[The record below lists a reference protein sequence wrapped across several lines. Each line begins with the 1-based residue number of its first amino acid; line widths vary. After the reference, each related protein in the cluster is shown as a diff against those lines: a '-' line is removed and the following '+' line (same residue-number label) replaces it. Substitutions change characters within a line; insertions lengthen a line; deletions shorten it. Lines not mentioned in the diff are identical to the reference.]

1 MPETTDAK
9 IRAKRNL
16 KFFICFRMFFNAR
29 FYYPVYAIFFLR
41 HGLTWEDFGILNGIW
56 AITIILLEVP
66 SGALADNTI
75 GRKKLLVFAGV
86 CMIIEMLTLLSAPM
100 DGSAWVFGLF
110 AINRIIS
117 GMAEAAAS
125 GADEALVY
133 DSLKEAGMEKEWSNA
148 LVKTQRYTSLAFF
161 FAMMTG
167 SAFYD
172 ADFLN
177 TCLHNLGFSFSL
189 SAETMIKAPIF
200 LTLLSS
206 LVVLGAA
213 LGLRENFR
221 GSNDTPME
229 AIRTSLVET
238 KEAGLWIWSTALPFG
253 ILMAAMVLDSIIRQF
268 LTVASAYWSVIKY
281 PLWTFGLIASG
292 MSLMGFFVPVFAR
305 YLTKRNSPGFNFLL
319 ISAILTLGLFG
330 IGYAFPLW
338 GILPAALLWA
348 CMQCMGFLV
357 SCYLNEEASSEQ
369 RATVLSFRGLSTN
382 LSYGVVCFL
391 FSGLIAWINPDEG
404 QEIKIGAE
412 MTEQESSVFV
422 QALGWFPWYFLVTL
436 ALILFIYRFRF
447 GKKLA

>member
-1 MPETTDAK
+1 MPQTSAAK
-9 IRAKRNL
+9 TRAMKNL
-16 KFFICFRMFFNAR
+16 RFFIIFRMFFNAR

-148 LVKTQRYTSLAFF
+148 LVKTQRFTSLAFF

-172 ADFLN
+172 ANFLN
-177 TCLHNLGFSFSL
+177 TCLDNLGFSFSL
-189 SAETMIKAPIF
+189 SAEAMIKAPIF

-213 LGLRENFR
+213 LGLRENFQ
-221 GSNDTPME
+221 GSGDTPMK
-229 AIRTSLVET
+229 AIRSSLVET

-268 LTVASAYWSVIKY
+268 LTVASAYWSVIEY

-292 MSLMGFFVPVFAR
+292 MSLMGFFVPLLAR

-319 ISAILTLGLFG
+319 ISFVLTIGLFG
-330 IGYAFPLW
+330 IGYAFPFW
-338 GILPAALLWA
+338 GILPAALLWVS
-348 CMQCMGFLV
+348 MQCMGFLV

-382 LSYGVVCFL
+382 LSYGAVSFL
-391 FSGLIAWINPDEG
+391 FSALIAWINPDEG

-412 MTEQESSVFV
+412 MTEQESSVFI

-436 ALILFIYRFRF
+436 ALILLIYRVRF
-447 GKKLA
+447 GKKSA

>member
-1 MPETTDAK
+1 MPQTSAAK
-9 IRAKRNL
+9 TRAMKNL
-16 KFFICFRMFFNAR
+16 RFFIIFRMFFNAR

-148 LVKTQRYTSLAFF
+148 LVKTQRFTSLAFF

-172 ADFLN
+172 ANFLN

-189 SAETMIKAPIF
+189 SAEAMIKAPIF

-213 LGLRENFR
+213 LGLRENFQ
-221 GSNDTPME
+221 GSGDTPMK
-229 AIRTSLVET
+229 AIRSSLVET

-268 LTVASAYWSVIKY
+268 LTVASAYWSVIEY

-292 MSLMGFFVPVFAR
+292 MSLMGFFVPLLAR

-319 ISAILTLGLFG
+319 ISVVLTIGLFG
-330 IGYAFPLW
+330 IGYAFPFW
-338 GILPAALLWA
+338 GILPAALLWVS
-348 CMQCMGFLV
+348 MQCMGFLV

-382 LSYGVVCFL
+382 LSYGAVSFL
-391 FSGLIAWINPDEG
+391 FSALIAWINPDEG

-412 MTEQESSVFV
+412 MTEQESSVFI

-436 ALILFIYRFRF
+436 ALILLIYRIRF
-447 GKKLA
+447 GKKSA

>member
-1 MPETTDAK
+1 MPQTSDAK
-9 IRAKRNL
+9 IRAMKNL
-16 KFFICFRMFFNAR
+16 RFFIIFRMFFNAR

-148 LVKTQRYTSLAFF
+148 LVKTQRFTSLAFF

-167 SAFYD
+167 AAFYD
-172 ADFLN
+172 ANFLN

-189 SAETMIKAPIF
+189 SAEAMIKAPIF

-206 LVVLGAA
+206 LVVLRAA
-213 LGLRENFR
+213 LGLRENFQ
-221 GSNDTPME
+221 GSGDTPMK
-229 AIRTSLVET
+229 AIRSSLIET

-268 LTVASAYWSVIKY
+268 LTVASAYWSVIEY
-281 PLWTFGLIASG
+281 PLWTFGLIASS
-292 MSLMGFFVPVFAR
+292 MSLMR
-305 YLTKRNSPGFNFLL
+305 L
-319 ISAILTLGLFG
+319 
-330 IGYAFPLW
+330 
-338 GILPAALLWA
+338 
-348 CMQCMGFLV
+348 
-357 SCYLNEEASSEQ
+357 
-369 RATVLSFRGLSTN
+369 
-382 LSYGVVCFL
+382 
-391 FSGLIAWINPDEG
+391 
-404 QEIKIGAE
+404 
-412 MTEQESSVFV
+412 
-422 QALGWFPWYFLVTL
+422 
-436 ALILFIYRFRF
+436 
-447 GKKLA
+447 

>member
-1 MPETTDAK
+1 MPQTSTAK
-9 IRAKRNL
+9 TRAMKNL
-16 KFFICFRMFFNAR
+16 RFFIIFRMFFNAR

-148 LVKTQRYTSLAFF
+148 LVKTQRFTSLAFF

-172 ADFLN
+172 ANFLN

-189 SAETMIKAPIF
+189 SAEAMIKAPIF

-213 LGLRENFR
+213 LGLRENFQ
-221 GSNDTPME
+221 GSGDTPMK
-229 AIRTSLVET
+229 AIRSSLVET

-268 LTVASAYWSVIKY
+268 LTVASAYWSAIEY

-292 MSLMGFFVPVFAR
+292 MSLMGFFVPLLAR

-319 ISAILTLGLFG
+319 ISIVLTIGLFG
-330 IGYAFPLW
+330 IGYAFPFW
-338 GILPAALLWA
+338 GILPAALLWVS
-348 CMQCMGFLV
+348 MQCMGFLV

-382 LSYGVVCFL
+382 LSYGAVSFL
-391 FSGLIAWINPDEG
+391 FSALIAWINPDVG

-412 MTEQESSVFV
+412 MTEQESSVFI

-436 ALILFIYRFRF
+436 ALILLIYRIRF
-447 GKKLA
+447 GKKSA

>member
-1 MPETTDAK
+1 MPQTSAAK
-9 IRAKRNL
+9 TRAMKNL
-16 KFFICFRMFFNAR
+16 RFFIIFRMFFNAR

-148 LVKTQRYTSLAFF
+148 LVKTQRFTSLAFF

-172 ADFLN
+172 ANFLN

-189 SAETMIKAPIF
+189 SAEAMIKAPIF

-213 LGLRENFR
+213 LGLRENFQ
-221 GSNDTPME
+221 GSGDTPMK
-229 AIRTSLVET
+229 AIRSSLIET

-268 LTVASAYWSVIKY
+268 LTVASAYWSVIEY

-292 MSLMGFFVPVFAR
+292 MSLMGFFVPLLAR

-319 ISAILTLGLFG
+319 ISVVLTIGLFG
-330 IGYAFPLW
+330 IGYAFPFW
-338 GILPAALLWA
+338 GILPAALLWVS
-348 CMQCMGFLV
+348 MQCMGFLV

-382 LSYGVVCFL
+382 LSYGAVSFL
-391 FSGLIAWINPDEG
+391 FSALIAWINPDEG

-412 MTEQESSVFV
+412 MTEQESSVFI

-436 ALILFIYRFRF
+436 ALILLIYRIRF
-447 GKKLA
+447 GKKSA

>member
-1 MPETTDAK
+1 MPQTSAAK
-9 IRAKRNL
+9 TRAMKNL
-16 KFFICFRMFFNAR
+16 RFFIIFRMFFNAR

-148 LVKTQRYTSLAFF
+148 LVKTQRFTSLAFF

-172 ADFLN
+172 ANFLN

-189 SAETMIKAPIF
+189 SAEAMIKAPIF

-213 LGLRENFR
+213 LGLRENFQ
-221 GSNDTPME
+221 GSGDTPMK
-229 AIRTSLVET
+229 AIRSSLIET

-268 LTVASAYWSVIKY
+268 LTVASAYWSVIEY

-292 MSLMGFFVPVFAR
+292 MSLMGFFVPLLAR

-319 ISAILTLGLFG
+319 ISAVLTIGLFG

-338 GILPAALLWA
+338 GILPAALLWVS
-348 CMQCMGFLV
+348 MQCMGFMV

-382 LSYGVVCFL
+382 LSYGAVSFL
-391 FSGLIAWINPDEG
+391 FSALIAWINPDEG

-412 MTEQESSVFV
+412 MTEQESSVFI

-436 ALILFIYRFRF
+436 ALILLIYRIRF
-447 GKKLA
+447 GKKSA